1 MGLGCTWDSSRSP
14 TAKRDSAYGLRSS
27 PPRAHAAIVADYQEG
42 MQRAGSLPMLMQQ
55 FFCFVCRS
63 LEEYMEH
70 SEIAEECR

>member
-1 MGLGCTWDSSRSP
+1 MRMGFQSVTNRKAGQRVWALLFPS
-14 TAKRDSAYGLRSS
+14 
-27 PPRAHAAIVADYQEG
+27 RAHAAIVADYQEG

>member
-1 MGLGCTWDSSRSP
+1 
-14 TAKRDSAYGLRSS
+14 
-27 PPRAHAAIVADYQEG
+27 

-55 FFCFVCRS
+55 FFCVVCRS